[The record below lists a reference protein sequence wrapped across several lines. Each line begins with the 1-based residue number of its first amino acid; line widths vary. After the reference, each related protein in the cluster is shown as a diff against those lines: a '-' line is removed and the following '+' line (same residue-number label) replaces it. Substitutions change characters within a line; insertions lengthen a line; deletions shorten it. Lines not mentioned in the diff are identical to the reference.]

1 MATFTNRAF
10 LTYNNITTGSNIA
23 TGEIIEVLSLTK
35 TAVTDEYTVG
45 ERITYVVS
53 AINSGTTPLTGLTLT
68 DNLGAYTYETGTLI
82 PLTYVPDSFI
92 YYVNG
97 ILQPTPAVTAGPP
110 LTVTGLSI
118 PAGGN
123 ATFIYAADVN
133 AFAPL
138 AAGGDVTNTATLSGG
153 GINTPASATETVTAL
168 SAPALTITKSISPGT
183 VTENSRVTYTF
194 VIQNYGNAAVI
205 ATDNAVVTDTFNPIL
220 TDLTVSFDGTI
231 WTEGTQYTYNADSGA
246 FATVAGNLTVPAATY
261 TRDPV
266 SGAVVTDPGTVVL
279 TVTGT
284 I

>member
-23 TGEIIEVLSLTK
+23 TGEIIEVLSITK
-35 TAVTDEYTVG
+35 TAVTGEYTMG

-53 AINSGTTPLTGLTLT
+53 AINSGATPLTGLTLT
-68 DNLGAYTYETGTLI
+68 DDLGAYTYDTGTLI

-97 ILQPTPAVTAGPP
+97 ILQPTPTVTAGPP

-133 AFAPL
+133 GFAPL
-138 AAGGDVTNTATLSGG
+138 AEGGEVINTATVSGG
-153 GINTPASATETVTAL
+153 GINTPATATETVTVVT
-168 SAPALTITKSISPGT
+168 APALTITKSISPGT

-194 VIQNYGNAAVI
+194 VIQNYGNRAVV

-220 TDLTVSFDGTI
+220 TDLTVTFGGTV
-231 WTEGTQYTYNADSGA
+231 WTEGTQYTYSEASGA
-246 FATVAGNLTVPAATY
+246 FATVAGNILVPAATY

-266 SGAVVTDPGTVVL
+266 SGEVVTDPGTAVL

>member
-35 TAVTDEYTVG
+35 TAVTGEYTMG
-45 ERITYVVS
+45 ERITYVIS
-53 AINSGTTPLTGLTLT
+53 AINSGATPLTGLTLT
-68 DNLGAYTYETGTLI
+68 DNLGAYTYDTGTLI

-97 ILQPTPAVTAGPP
+97 ILQPTPTVTAGPP

-133 AFAPL
+133 GFAPL
-138 AAGGDVTNTATLSGG
+138 LEGGNVTNTATVSGG
-153 GINTPASATETVTAL
+153 GINTPATATETVTVVT
-168 SAPALTITKSISPGT
+168 APALTITKSISPGT

-194 VIQNYGNAAVI
+194 VIQNYGNRAVV

-220 TDLTVSFDGTI
+220 TDLTVSFGGTI
-231 WTEGTQYTYNADSGA
+231 WTEGTQYTYSEASGA
-246 FATVAGNLTVPAATY
+246 FATVAGNILVPAATY

-266 SGAVVTDPGTVVL
+266 SGEVVTDPGVAVL

>member
-35 TAVTDEYTVG
+35 TAVTGEYTMG
-45 ERITYVVS
+45 ERITYVIS
-53 AINSGTTPLTGLTLT
+53 AINSGATPLTGLTLT
-68 DNLGAYTYETGTLI
+68 DNLGAYTYDTGTLI

-97 ILQPTPAVTAGPP
+97 ILQPTPTVTAGPP

-133 AFAPL
+133 GFAPL
-138 AAGGDVTNTATLSGG
+138 LEGGDVTNTATVSGG
-153 GINTPASATETVTAL
+153 GINTPATATETVTVVT
-168 SAPALTITKSISPGT
+168 APALTITKSISPGT

-194 VIQNYGNAAVI
+194 VIQNYGNRAVV

-220 TDLTVSFDGTI
+220 TDLTVSFGGTI
-231 WTEGTQYTYNADSGA
+231 WTEGTQYTYSEASGA
-246 FATVAGNLTVPAATY
+246 FATVAGNILVPAATY

-266 SGAVVTDPGTVVL
+266 SGEVVTDPGVAVL